1 MDASIGLP
9 DPGAELRAIYDESL
23 PQVYG
28 YLARRCGS
36 PLVAE
41 DLTAETY
48 LAAVSSIGRGA
59 VDQVTVAWLV
69 GIARHKLVDHWRAD
83 ARRTRHL
90 ELAWERSPDG
100 EDPWAAVLDEHLAHE
115 VLTDLGP
122 HHRSVLSLRYLDG
135 LPVAEVAGILD
146 RTVGAT
152 EALLTRAKAAFRHSY
167 ESITEGGEDQ

>member
-1 MDASIGLP
+1 MDASIELP

-23 PQVYG
+23 PHVYG

-59 VDQVTVAWLV
+59 VDRVTVAWLV

-90 ELAWERSPDG
+90 EL
-100 EDPWAAVLDEHLAHE
+100 
-115 VLTDLGP
+115 
-122 HHRSVLSLRYLDG
+122 
-135 LPVAEVAGILD
+135 
-146 RTVGAT
+146 VGAT